1 MKTKLLALFFFAI
14 TINLLAQN
22 QQIND
27 LHPDSVMRQDPRF
40 ANLRVQ
46 PGEILVRFV
55 DDLSI
60 NLSSINGIT
69 KLGIAAL
76 DQLFEK
82 YQVTY
87 AEQVFPGTIHKAEK
101 QFITTFSGEVFE
113 VPDLHNIYR
122 LKTDKDQKTVNELI
136 SELNNAEQILYAEP
150 NALYSLVGNEPYNG
164 SANLISNRSSKKQSN
179 KSSLSANDPFY
190 IQQPYIS
197 AIHADSVWDITT
209 GDSTEVIAILDTG
222 IDWLHPDLVNK
233 IWTNDNEQQ
242 DYIDNDGNGFTD
254 DIRGWDFVN
263 NDNNP
268 LDDNGHGT
276 HVAGIAGAETN
287 NGIGIAGVSW
297 KARLMPIK
305 VFNSAGYGDAGT
317 IAQGIQYAAANGA
330 SILNMSF
337 GGYYRS
343 FTMENALINAYLTAD
358 LVAASGNDGFSIY
371 AWAGSWP
378 ATAYPAALPFVLGV
392 QANAGFSN
400 YDPDGPIY
408 STDLEGLNYEL
419 KAPGNAFSTYPNG
432 SYRTLYGTSM
442 STPMVAGAIA
452 LYKAAH
458 PDRSKEELWGDLI
471 HFSNDIINIQ
481 ESVTND
487 SKFPI
492 LDLKAV
498 SLSDTLAGNDGDGFY
513 DAGET
518 ILLTTT
524 VRNTFGFADSVYV
537 KLQYNEYENPEDVT
551 FLVDSAFLG
560 SMSTYAT
567 RNNYAT
573 PLKIF
578 INPLIN
584 NDKLITVDLLMK
596 NTGDTNEFVQHI
608 QFRVYNGTD
617 ISGLITQ
624 DITLTPDKLWL
635 FNASARIDNGV
646 TLTVMPGTHVEINA
660 GVDNRGTIICE
671 GTSDSLIYLKG
682 GFSGNVSY
690 KYTDINLKSGNIN
703 TTTLSNCKVYNFERL
718 EANYINKSDIYESEN
733 LYLRID
739 SLSYSKLS
747 GISLLGGGNINSY
760 NSIIQNIAGF
770 PSVNNLS
777 NSVIDDIINIY
788 VYIYPNWPNLWSK
801 KYFKSL
807 GSLNNPEVSGNSFL
821 SAGHWAYFIQTTGSL
836 SSVNLPDNYWG
847 TENTDKIK
855 SKYADF
861 WDDASTPF
869 LIYEPKLSAPSP
881 QAPGHV
887 WKILVDGNDAQDDP
901 IEPFGVGP
909 HKFEVYFNKPMDIAF
924 NPLLTFGVRL
934 PFNQHFVSDSASWS
948 NDSTIYTA
956 WKTIQIYTG
965 DGMNRIRVAGAK
977 DTDGIEMP
985 IEDNR
990 FEFLINAAGSA
1001 SIDFTATPGIGKV
1014 ELEWHEP
1021 DDLPTLLGYNMYR
1034 FHHITDTTFSDTTLV
1049 NSSLIND
1056 TLFTD
1061 FNVDPLEKYY
1071 YMYKI
1076 VRTDFTESDYS
1087 KVVNA
1092 IVLTASAGDANG
1104 DQAVNVQDIISIVG
1118 FILNQNPQPFLSEAA
1133 DVNED
1138 GNINL
1143 LDIIAV
1149 VNIIMGG
1156 GKQPQFS
1163 SPAYAYLE
1171 PEQIRFKSDGTLSGF
1186 QFQLI
1191 SPDIE
1196 NLELRNLLPG
1206 FEFIKFIKGDTLT
1219 GLVFSLDNK
1228 VIPEGKINLFE
1239 ITHHPGNLQWGELF
1253 AGNTSGV
1260 YVPVYKD
1267 ATQLPEDFRYNFTIY
1282 PNPSK
1287 GNISLDIFLP
1297 ENSDIEIQIFNS
1309 IGQIVY
1315 GRVVK
1320 DFAKG
1325 NHQLLINLSDQSS
1338 KGLHYVKIHYQAARE
1353 NPIMH
1358 YVKSKKILIL

>member
-1 MKTKLLALFFFAI
+1 MKSVFFTLLVFVFFSALQ
-14 TINLLAQN
+14 AQN
-22 QQIND
+22 QQFKD

-46 PGEILVRFV
+46 PGEVLVKFA
-55 DDLSI
+55 DDLRI
-60 NLSSINGIT
+60 NISTINGIS
-69 KLGIAAL
+69 KIGITAL

-82 YQVTY
+82 YQVWD
-87 AEQVFPGTIHKAEK
+87 AEQVFPGTIRRAEK
-101 QFITTFSGEVFE
+101 QFITTYSGEVFE

-122 LKTDKDQKTVNELI
+122 LKTEKDQKTVNELI
-136 SELNNAEQILYAEP
+136 SELNKAEQIVYAEP
-150 NALYSLVGNEPYNG
+150 NALYTLVGNEPYDC
-164 SANLISNRSSKKQSN
+164 SANLISNKSGKRQSN
-179 KSSLSANDPFY
+179 KSSLSVNDPFY
-190 IQQPYIS
+190 NQQGYIS
-197 AIHADSVWDITT
+197 AIHADSVWNITT

-343 FTMENALINAYLTAD
+343 FTMENALLNAYLSAD

-378 ATAYPAALPFVLGV
+378 TTAYPAALPFVLGV

-419 KAPGNAFSTYPNG
+419 KAPGIAYSTYPNG
-432 SYRTLYGTSM
+432 SYRTLSGTSM
-442 STPMVAGAIA
+442 STPIVAGAIA

-458 PDRSKEELWGDLI
+458 PNRNKEELWGDLI

-498 SLSDTLAGNDGDGFY
+498 ALSDTLGGNDGDGFY

-524 VRNTFGFADSVYV
+524 IRNTFGFADSVYV

-567 RNNYAT
+567 RDNYAT

-584 NDKLITVDLLMK
+584 NDKLITVDLQMK
-596 NTGDTNEFVQHI
+596 NTGDTNEYVQQI

-624 DITLTPDKLWL
+624 DTTLTPDKLWL

-646 TLTVMPGTHVEINA
+646 TMTVMPGTHVEINA

-671 GTSDSLIYLKG
+671 GTADSLIYLKG

-690 KYTDINLKSGNIN
+690 KYTDINLKGGNIN

-718 EANYINKSDIYESEN
+718 EANFIYKSDIYESEN
-733 LYLRID
+733 AYLYID
-739 SLSYSKLS
+739 SLTRSRISNLLVLNGYISSVHYSV
-747 GISLLGGGNINSY
+747 
-760 NSIIQNIAGF
+760 IQNIAGF
-770 PSVNNLS
+770 PTISNLS
-777 NSVIDDIINIY
+777 NSVIEDIINIY

-801 KYFKSL
+801 KYLKSI
-807 GSLNNPEVSGNSFL
+807 GSLNNPSVSGNSFL
-821 SAGHWAYFIQTTGSL
+821 SAGYWAYFIQTTGSL

-887 WKILVDGNDAQDDP
+887 WKVLIDGIDGQDEAF
-901 IEPFGVGP
+901 EPFGVGS
-909 HKFEVYFNKPMDIAF
+909 HKFEVYFNRPMDISYD
-924 NPLLTFGVRL
+924 PLVTFGVRY
-934 PFNQHFVSDSASWS
+934 PYNQQVVSDSSSWS
-948 NDSTIYTA
+948 ADSTIYTV
-956 WKTIQIYTG
+956 WKTFELYTG
-965 DGMNRIRVAGAK
+965 DGINRIRVANAR
-977 DTDGIEMP
+977 DTDGWDIP

-990 FEFLINAAGSA
+990 FELLVDAAGSA
-1001 SIDFTATPGIGKV
+1001 SIDFTASPGIGKV
-1014 ELEWHEP
+1014 DLEWHEP

-1034 FHHITDTTFSDTTLV
+1034 FHHLTDTTFSDTTLV
-1049 NSSLIND
+1049 NSNLIND

-1092 IVLTASAGDANG
+1092 TVLTASPGDANG
-1104 DQAVNVQDIISIVG
+1104 DQTVNVLDITSIVG
-1118 FILNQNPQPFLSEAA
+1118 HILNQNPQPFLSEAA

-1138 GNINL
+1138 GAINL
-1143 LDIIAV
+1143 LDIIGV
-1149 VNIIMGG
+1149 VNIIMGNN
-1156 GKQPQFS
+1156 KQPQFS
-1163 SPAYAYLE
+1163 VPAYAYLE
-1171 PEQIRFKSDGTLSGF
+1171 PESIQFKSDGSLSGF

-1191 SPDIE
+1191 SPGIE
-1196 NLELRNLLPG
+1196 ELEFKSLLPG
-1206 FEFIKFIKGDTLT
+1206 YEFIKLIRGDTLT
-1219 GLVFSLDNK
+1219 GLIFSMDNK
-1228 VIPEGKINLFE
+1228 AIPEGKIKLFE
-1239 ITHHPGNLQWGELF
+1239 VTNHPGTLSWGELF
-1253 AGNTSGV
+1253 AGNLNGD

-1267 ATQLPEDFRYNFTIY
+1267 ATQLPEDYRYNFTLY
-1282 PNPSK
+1282 PNPSQ
-1287 GNISLDIFLP
+1287 GAITLELYVP
-1297 ENSDIEIQIFNS
+1297 ETSDIEITVFNTL
-1309 IGQIVY
+1309 GQTVY
-1315 GRVVK
+1315 QRSEK
-1320 DFAKG
+1320 DLTKG
-1325 NHQLLINLSDQSS
+1325 NHKLQLNITGQHAQ
-1338 KGLHYVKIHYQAARE
+1338 GLHYVNITYQ
-1353 NPIMH
+1353 P
-1358 YVKSKKILIL
+1358 KSKTGSMGYRKVKKMILQ